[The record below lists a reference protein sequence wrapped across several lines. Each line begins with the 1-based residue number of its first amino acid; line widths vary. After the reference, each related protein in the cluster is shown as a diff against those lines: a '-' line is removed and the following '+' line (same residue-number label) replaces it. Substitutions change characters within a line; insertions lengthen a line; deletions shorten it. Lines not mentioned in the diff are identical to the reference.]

1 MKSILTT
8 AFLFCCLSL
17 CAQDFQL
24 LNGNILMAKKG
35 KIVHRLSYG
44 YADFPSRT
52 PNNLETPFN
61 LASISKTFTAT
72 AILQLMEKGKLK
84 LDDPFQHYFPEF
96 PFPEITIKHLLT
108 HTSGLPDLELFE
120 PLIKQYP
127 DTIVSSHILID
138 QLIASH
144 RMPAFKAG
152 DEFRYCNNGF
162 VLLSL
167 LIEKISH
174 QTFDEYLQAHI
185 FRPAHMHETF
195 LYDPT
200 QNKIPTQVSKH
211 TYESFAA
218 DSLSRVRD
226 LKKYRYTDYN
236 NDAATGASNIIT
248 TVSDLLLFD
257 KAFFG
262 FKLLTPASVQLAITP
277 VKLNNGTY
285 FTEKVMDTMQ
295 GEGEGS
301 YGLGWE
307 LFDQPDYGKGAG
319 HGGFQFGLATF
330 YYHNLD
336 KDQTIIAFDNTAGPS
351 FGAVVTNALPI
362 MNDQAPIEHDHKKSL
377 ARLYVTTLVKE
388 GADAAATQLTLL
400 KTDTAH
406 YYLSEWEMNKA
417 GYEQLYDYY
426 RIDAAL
432 EIFKLNC
439 LFFPLSF
446 NTYDSY
452 GEALNKAGKKKEAI
466 ALYER
471 SLLINPNN
479 KGGIQA
485 LGKIKSR

>member
-1 MKSILTT
+1 MKSILIP
-8 AFLFCCLSL
+8 AFLFSCLSL

-24 LNGNILMAKKG
+24 LNGNILMANKG
-35 KIVHRLSYG
+35 KVLHSLSYG

-52 PNNLETPFN
+52 SNNIETPFN
-61 LASISKTFTAT
+61 LASISKIFTAT
-72 AILQLMEKGKLK
+72 AILQLMEKGKLN
-84 LDDPFQHYFPEF
+84 LDDPFQAYFPEF
-96 PFPEITIKHLLT
+96 PFPDITIKHLLT

-127 DTIVSSHILID
+127 DTIVSSHIVID

-144 RMPAFKAG
+144 RTPAFKPG

-174 QTFDEYLQAHI
+174 QTFDEYLHDQI

-200 QNKIPTQVSKH
+200 QNKFPTQVSKH
-211 TYESFAA
+211 AYESFAV
-218 DSLSRVRD
+218 DSLSRTRD

-248 TVSDLLLFD
+248 TVNDLLLFD
-257 KAFFG
+257 KAFFC
-262 FKLLTPASVQLAITP
+262 FKLLKPATVQLAITP

-285 FTEKVMDTMQ
+285 YTEKRMDTMQ

-301 YGLGWE
+301 YGMGWE
-307 LFDQPDYGKGAG
+307 LFDQPGYGKGAG

-336 KDQTIIAFDNTAGPS
+336 KNQTIIAFDNTAAPS
-351 FGAVVTNALPI
+351 FGEVVTNALRI
-362 MNDQAPIEHDHKKSL
+362 MNDQPPIAPDHKKSL
-377 ARLYVTTLVKE
+377 VRIYVTTLVKE
-388 GADAAATQLTLL
+388 GADAAATQLSLL

-406 YYLSEWEMNKA
+406 YYLSEWEMNRA

-439 LFFPLSF
+439 LLFPLSF

-471 SLLINPNN
+471 SILINPNN
-479 KGGIQA
+479 KDGIKE
-485 LGKIKSR
+485 LSKIKAR

>member
-1 MKSILTT
+1 MKFILIT
-8 AFLFCCLSL
+8 AFLFSCLSL

-24 LNGNILMAKKG
+24 LNGNILMAKNG
-35 KIVHRLSYG
+35 KVVHRLSYG

-52 PNNLETPFN
+52 PNNIETPYN

-84 LDDPFQHYFPEF
+84 LDDPFQQYFPEF
-96 PFPEITIKHLLT
+96 PFPDITIKHLLS

-120 PLIKQYP
+120 PLIRQYP
-127 DTIVSSHILID
+127 DTIVSSHILIG

-144 RMPAFKAG
+144 CIPAFKPG

-167 LIEKISH
+167 LVEKIS
-174 QTFDEYLQAHI
+174 QQSFEEYLQDHI
-185 FRPAHMHETF
+185 FRPAHMYASF

-200 QNKIPTQVSKH
+200 GNKFPAQVSKH
-211 TYESFAA
+211 VYESFAI
-218 DSLSRVRD
+218 DTLSRVRD
-226 LKKYRYTDYN
+226 LKRYRYTDYN

-248 TVSDLLLFD
+248 TVQDMLLFD

-262 FKLLTPASVQLAITP
+262 FKLLKPATVQLAITP

-285 FTEKVMDTMQ
+285 HTEKVMDTME

-307 LFDQPDYGKGAG
+307 LFDQPAYGKGVG
-319 HGGFQFGLATF
+319 HGGFKFGLATF

-336 KDQTIIAFDNTAGPS
+336 NNQTIIAFDNTAAPS
-351 FGAVVTNALPI
+351 FGAVVTNAQRI
-362 MNDQAPIEHDHKKSL
+362 MNDQEPITRDYKKSL
-377 ARLYVTTLVKE
+377 ARIYVTTLIKE
-388 GADAAATQLTLL
+388 GTDAAATQLTLL
-400 KTDTAH
+400 QTDTAH
-406 YYLSEWEMNKA
+406 YYLSELEMNKA

-439 LFFPLSF
+439 LLFPRSF

-471 SLLINPNN
+471 SILINPGNE
-479 KGGIQA
+479 GGIKE
-485 LGKIKSR
+485 LSKIKSR

>member
-1 MKSILTT
+1 M
-8 AFLFCCLSL
+8 
-17 CAQDFQL
+17 
-24 LNGNILMAKKG
+24 NGNILMAKDG
-35 KIVHRLSYG
+35 KVVNSLSYG

-52 PNNLETPFN
+52 PNTLETPFN

-72 AILQLMEKGKLK
+72 AVLQLMEKGKLK
-84 LDDPFQHYFPEF
+84 LDDTFQTYFPEF
-96 PFPEITIKHLLT
+96 PYADITIKHLLA

-120 PLIKQYP
+120 PLVKEYP

-138 QLIASH
+138 QLKATH
-144 RMPAFKAG
+144 RTLAFKPG

-167 LIEKISH
+167 LVEKISH
-174 QTFDEYLQAHI
+174 QSFDEYLHDHI
-185 FRPAHMHETF
+185 FRPAHMTETF

-200 QNKIPTQVSKH
+200 QQKLPTQVSKH
-211 TYESFAA
+211 AYESFAI
-218 DSLSRVRD
+218 DTFSRVRD
-226 LKKYRYTDYN
+226 LKRYRYTDYN

-248 TVSDLLLFD
+248 TVHDMLLFD
-257 KAFFG
+257 KAIFG
-262 FKLLTPASVQLAITP
+262 FKLLQPASVQLAITP

-285 FTEKVMDTMQ
+285 HVEKVMDTML

-307 LFDQPDYGKGAG
+307 LFDQPGYGKGVG
-319 HGGFQFGLATF
+319 HGGFNFGLATF

-336 KDQTIIAFDNTAGPS
+336 KNQTIVGFDNTAGPS
-351 FGAVVTNALPI
+351 FGTVVTNALRVL
-362 MNDQAPIEHDHKKSL
+362 NNEAPIQRDYKKSL
-377 ARLYVTTLVKE
+377 VRVYVTTLVKE

-400 KTDTAH
+400 KSDTAH
-406 YYLSEWEMNKA
+406 YYLSEREMNKA

-426 RIDAAL
+426 RIEAAL

-439 LFFPLSF
+439 LLFPLSF

-471 SLLINPNN
+471 SILINPNN
-479 KGGIQA
+479 KDGIKE
-485 LGKIKSR
+485 LSKIKSR

>member
-1 MKSILTT
+1 
-8 AFLFCCLSL
+8 
-17 CAQDFQL
+17 
-24 LNGNILMAKKG
+24 
-35 KIVHRLSYG
+35 
-44 YADFPSRT
+44 
-52 PNNLETPFN
+52 
-61 LASISKTFTAT
+61 
-72 AILQLMEKGKLK
+72 MEKGKLN
-84 LDDPFQHYFPEF
+84 LDDPFQVYFPEF
-96 PFPEITIKHLLT
+96 PFPDITIKHLLT

-127 DTIVSSHILID
+127 DTIVSSHIVID
-138 QLIASH
+138 QLTAS
-144 RMPAFKAG
+144 RSIPAFKAG

-167 LIEKISH
+167 LVEKISH
-174 QTFDEYLQAHI
+174 QTFDEYLQTQI

-211 TYESFAA
+211 AYESFAV
-218 DSLSRVRD
+218 DSLSRTRD

-248 TVSDLLLFD
+248 TVNDLLLFD

-262 FKLLTPASVQLAITP
+262 FKLLKPATVQLAITP

-285 FTEKVMDTMQ
+285 YTEKIMDTMQ

-301 YGLGWE
+301 YGMGWE
-307 LFDQPDYGKGAG
+307 LFDQPGYGKGVG

-336 KDQTIIAFDNTAGPS
+336 KNQTIIAFDNTAAPS
-351 FGAVVTNALPI
+351 FGTIVTNALRI
-362 MNDQAPIEHDHKKSL
+362 MNDQPPIAPDHKKSL
-377 ARLYVTTLVKE
+377 VRIYVSTLVKE
-388 GADAAATQLTLL
+388 GADAAATQLSLL

-406 YYLSEWEMNKA
+406 YYLSEQEMNRA

-439 LFFPLSF
+439 LLFPLSF

-452 GEALNKAGKKKEAI
+452 GEALNKAGKKKEAV

-471 SLLINPNN
+471 SILINPNN
-479 KGGIQA
+479 KDGIKE
-485 LGKIKSR
+485 LSKIKAR

>member
-1 MKSILTT
+1 MKSFIISVL
-8 AFLFCCLSL
+8 LISCLSL
-17 CAQDFQL
+17 SAQDFQL
-24 LNGNILMAKKG
+24 LNGNILMAKNG
-35 KIVHRLSYG
+35 KVVYSLSYG

-52 PNNLETPFN
+52 PNSSETPFN

-84 LDDPFQHYFPEF
+84 LEDPFQKYFPDF
-96 PFPEITIKHLLT
+96 PYPDITVKHLLT

-120 PLIKQYP
+120 PLIKAYP

-138 QLIASH
+138 QLKASH
-144 RMPAFKAG
+144 QVLASKPG
-152 DEFRYCNNGF
+152 DAFRYCNNGF

-167 LIEKISH
+167 LVEKLS
-174 QTFDEYLQAHI
+174 QQPFDVYLKEHI
-185 FRPAHMHETF
+185 FRPAHMNETF

-200 QNKIPTQVSKH
+200 QKKFPTQVSKH
-211 TYESFAA
+211 AYESFAI
-218 DSLSRVRD
+218 DTFSRVSD

-248 TVSDLLLFD
+248 TVHDMLLFD

-262 FKLLTPASVQLAITP
+262 YKLLTPASVEMALTP
-277 VKLNNGTY
+277 VKGS
-285 FTEKVMDTMQ
+285 TEKVMDTMQ
-295 GEGEGS
+295 GDGEGS
-301 YGLGWE
+301 YGMGWE
-307 LFDQPDYGKGAG
+307 LFNQPGYGKGAG
-319 HGGFQFGLATF
+319 HGGFKFGLATF

-336 KDQTIIAFDNTAGPS
+336 KNQTIVGFDNTAGPS
-351 FGAVVTNALPI
+351 FGTVVTNALRVLNNEPPI
-362 MNDQAPIEHDHKKSL
+362 QHDFKKSL
-377 ARLYVTTLVKE
+377 VRIYVSTLVRE
-388 GADAAATQLTLL
+388 GTDAAATRLTLL

-406 YYLSEWEMNKA
+406 YYLSEQEMNRA

-439 LFFPLSF
+439 LLFPLSF

-471 SLLINPNN
+471 SILINPNN
-479 KGGIQA
+479 KDGIKE
-485 LGKIKSR
+485 LSKIKSR